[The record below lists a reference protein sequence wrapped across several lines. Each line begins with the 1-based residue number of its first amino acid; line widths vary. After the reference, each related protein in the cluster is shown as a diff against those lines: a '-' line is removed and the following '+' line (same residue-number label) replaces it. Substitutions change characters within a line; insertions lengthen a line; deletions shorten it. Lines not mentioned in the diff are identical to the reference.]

1 MWNSSARQTPT
12 LNNFL
17 DGIRGIV
24 QSRDGAK
31 LQDFLQLEPPLAPI
45 YNQMVEEL
53 RQAYPRGGGKD
64 DKLLSLCE
72 PLVPNTESGS
82 SWSAFPLFM
91 RLYFTFLRDVNLDNL
106 LETYELLRTLLK
118 YGADP

>member
-1 MWNSSARQTPT
+1 MWDSPASPTPT
-12 LNNFL
+12 LSNFL
-17 DGIRGIV
+17 DGIRAII

-31 LQDFLQLEPPLAPI
+31 LQDYLQLEPPLAPI

-53 RQAYPRGGGKD
+53 RHAYPRGSDRD
-64 DKLLSLCE
+64 DKLLALCE
-72 PLVPNTESGS
+72 TLVPNSNSGS
-82 SWSAFPLFM
+82 SWSAFPQFM

-118 YGADP
+118 